1 MSSTEKTLDHFD
13 RVYSLLEEAVA
24 AAAVEVAAVEVAAV
38 DAVAVAVA
46 VVAAAVL
53 GDALAVA
60 EAAAVEAAS
69 ALGGAA
75 AVWDVRWAGGEA
87 VPAAAVCRGEAAT
100 TAKGRTALRQLLVT
114 AMPSRRADEQARG
127 SEQGTT
133 DHGVTAITYD
143 LRCAL

>member
-1 MSSTEKTLDHFD
+1 MSSTEKTLDRFD
-13 RVYSLLEEAVA
+13 RVYSLLEE
-24 AAAVEVAAVEVAAV
+24 AVEVAAVEVAAV

-69 ALGGAA
+69 ALGDAA
-75 AVWDVRWAGGEA
+75 AVWDVRWAGGED

-100 TAKGRTALRQLLVT
+100 TAKGRTALRQFPVT
-114 AMPSRRADEQARG
+114 AMPSRRQMNRRAVAATLLRNGCTPPPVRCGRG
-127 SEQGTT
+127 
-133 DHGVTAITYD
+133 
-143 LRCAL
+143 